1 MALFDLVVMLRF
13 FLPVRAPASTQDTV
27 GLNMSCLA
35 ESGQPIFPWI
45 SLGGYKGRI
54 QNLYSLFHWLKIV
67 CKTLFHWYYEKGCTC
82 INFFADVTMAYA
94 KICINLFNII

>member
-1 MALFDLVVMLRF
+1 MVQMALFDFVVMLRC
-13 FLPVRAPASTQDTV
+13 FLPIRAPASTQDTV

-54 QNLYSLFHWLKIV
+54 QNQYSLSHWLIMVCNTLFHWLK
-67 CKTLFHWYYEKGCTC
+67 EKGCTC
-82 INFFADVTMAYA
+82 TNFFADDTIA
-94 KICINLFNII
+94 